1 MPGGLCRLC
10 QVDAELRLSH
20 ILPAFSYRWLRKS
33 SGNSPLRETTEPDL
47 RIQDGR
53 SEYLLCGSCEVLFS
67 RCETDFANKLFYPY
81 IAEPQGHFHYSRW
94 LLNFCV
100 SVSWRVLSFY
110 IFRDYLG
117 ELQPEET
124 NFVSSAEVTWREFL
138 LGQRPHPGL
147 FRQHLLPLGM
157 VENTNIKVAQNIN
170 RYFMC
175 TSRIDILRGKS
186 GAILTIAK
194 IGPIIIVG
202 AIFEPNQH
210 HWHGTK
216 IATKGTIM
224 PQKYRIPKGIMEYL
238 NNESRQ
244 LGDVCNKISTNQKA
258 KIEQSRRASGNKF
271 VGSIAY
277 KALEADIRLFD
288 SCVGSA

>member
-1 MPGGLCRLC
+1 MPRGLCRLC
-10 QVDAELRLSH
+10 QVDAELQLSH

-33 SGNSPLRETTEPDL
+33 SGNSLLRETTEPDL
-47 RIQDGR
+47 RVQDGR
-53 SEYLLCGSCEVLFS
+53 REYLLCGSCEALFS
-67 RCETDFANKLFYPY
+67 RWETDFANKLFYPY
-81 IAEPQGHFHYSRW
+81 TQEPQGQFHYSKW

-110 IFRDYLG
+110 TGNDYLR
-117 ELQPEET
+117 ELQPAET
-124 NFVSSAEVTWREFL
+124 SFVSSAEVTWREFL
-138 LGQRPHPGL
+138 LGQRPHPGF

-157 VENTNIKVAQNIN
+157 IEPTNVKVAQNVN

-175 TSRIDILRGKS
+175 TSRMDMLRGRS
-186 GAILTIAK
+186 GEIFTLAK

-202 AIFEPNQH
+202 MIFEPNQH
-210 HWHGTK
+210 HWRGTK

-224 PQKYRIPKGIMEYL
+224 PQKYRVPRGLMEYM
-238 NNESRQ
+238 NNDARQ
-244 LGDVCNKISTNQKA
+244 LVDVHNKISANQKA

-277 KALEADIRLFD
+277 KALEADIRL
-288 SCVGSA
+288 SR